1 MTARFAL
8 PVQAVLARVLQPLAN
23 MTVNTPVGG
32 FDFRIEH
39 DHDYQFRVIFD
50 KPTHPELLVD
60 EPPPLGKDAGP
71 NPARLLAASIGSCL
85 AASLTFCL
93 NRAKIP
99 LEGLITE
106 VHADL
111 VRNERRRLRVGAI
124 HVRLRP
130 TVRGEAAQASAC
142 LEAFEDFCVVTES
155 VRHGVP
161 VNVEVELAG
170 E

>member
-1 MTARFAL
+1 MTE
-8 PVQAVLARVLQPLAN
+8 
-23 MTVNTPVGG
+23 NTPVGG

-39 DHDYQFRVIFD
+39 EHDYQFRVVFD
-50 KPTHPELLVD
+50 KPTHPELVVD

-85 AASLTFCL
+85 AASLAFCL
-93 NRAKIP
+93 NRGKVP
-99 LEGLITE
+99 LEGLTTE

-124 HVRLRP
+124 QVRLRP
-130 TVRGEAAQASAC
+130 TLKGSPAQAAAC

-161 VNVEVELAG
+161 IRVEVDLG
-170 E
+170 DD